1 MRTQGRVVA
10 VGLMVALVAVC
21 LGGCMALY
29 VPPTPK
35 ASVEITSTRQDYYE
49 YFQEWSDYVY
59 VYFNIENTG
68 SVDIDYYEVYLE
80 VQCEGGA
87 VYQDWTNGLNVRV
100 GKKLSDWTMCDTGGE
115 RVLSVTV
122 SDVQLTSYSY

>member
-21 LGGCMALY
+21 LGGCTALY

-87 VYQDWTNGLNVRV
+87 VYRDWTNGLNVRV
-100 GKKLSDWTMCDTGGE
+100 GKKLSDWTMCDTGGK